1 MLDKKF
7 FIKVGA
13 NTRDKYR
20 KHIFAKAR
28 DVYWKA
34 FKGYTSEYGKKKR
47 ANKFKEQHGRS
58 LNTNAPILT
67 GALLNDFGSHFK
79 VSNTGFELGWAAQG
93 AKIKW
98 LKKLGRILT
107 SDDQPLPEGIINYIF
122 NEAKPYIKKKLPKGK
137 KKYRIVR

>member
-28 DVYWKA
+28 DVYGKA

-98 LKKLGRILT
+98 LKDMGRVLST
-107 SDDQPLPEGIINYIF
+107 SNQPLPEKVIQYLSKESRLYIN
-122 NEAKPYIKKKLPKGK
+122 KKLPKGK
-137 KKYRIVR
+137 KTYRIGR